1 MRELSFQFQ
10 WTDVWVVRTFTSSG
24 DSWEPL
30 EARLE
35 AVRKQYRK
43 DLEGLKLQREGL
55 VKEITELK
63 EHRDI
68 FLEET
73 TALNARNEELGE
85 LNAQIQRQLE
95 QQMAS
100 SDLSRP
106 ELPHMS
112 SSGVVPTQLS
122 LGSSLKEFGVK
133 NRPAPNANA
142 NSNTA
147 ALSASVSSMQSAATT
162 AGTQSAGEEK
172 EREREDTKITRVV
185 SPQEPAPTGATAS
198 TANKG
203 GLKWFKGKAPLKDSS
218 TQSSTS
224 VKSAAGMLERPKGY
238 KEHNFVQQ
246 SVLRFARCDHCGD
259 KMWGMQVRCSS
270 EYLFRALVLPGA
282 KWFIVDCS
290 IACHPRCMYSIKSSC
305 QSSAVQ
311 EEEPVVDISPLRK
324 CFAEVYACRY
334 AHDRLS

>member
-1 MRELSFQFQ
+1 M
-10 WTDVWVVRTFTSSG
+10 WVVRTFISSG
-24 DSWEPL
+24 QSWEPL

-35 AVRKQYRK
+35 TVRKQYRK

-100 SDLSRP
+100 SNMSRP
-106 ELPHMS
+106 NMPRMD
-112 SSGVVPTQLS
+112 SSGALPTQLS

-133 NRPAPNANA
+133 SNPANANA
-142 NSNTA
+142 NSSLNTSA
-147 ALSASVSSMQSAATT
+147 MSASVSSMQSVTT
-162 AGTQSAGEEK
+162 NTTGTLSAGEEK
-172 EREREDTKITRVV
+172 EREEAKIIRVQT
-185 SPQEPAPTGATAS
+185 PQEPAAAVS
-198 TANKG
+198 ANKG
-203 GLKWFKGKAPLKDSS
+203 ALKWFKGKAPLKDPSS
-218 TQSSTS
+218 QSSTS

-238 KEHNFVQQ
+238 REHNFVQQ

-270 EYLFRALVLPGA
+270 KSPFHYLNIPGT
-282 KWFIVDCS
+282 KQFSIDCS
-290 IACHPRCMYSIKSSC
+290 IACHPRCMYSIRSAC
-305 QSSAVQ
+305 QSTAMQ
-311 EEEPVVDISPLRK
+311 EEEAVVDISPLRE
-324 CFAEVYACRY
+324 CCVQVYAWRA
-334 AHDRLS
+334 AHNRLAGSPQHVWT